1 MVKTIEQVLKE
12 QELAKIQPQQGVVSQ
27 GQMPTTSQMVN
38 STNTGVKIANPNGQ
52 NQYTG
57 GIQPET
63 SIAGWLSRGPGS
75 LANLTP
81 QEKQSFY
88 TQEEKNLGLK
98 DGVAFNALPQKQ
110 LYDLFQPT
118 TFPTQSEMDMQKN
131 IQEANKAWRQ
141 GDFGG
146 YLWNTL
152 QATGNRIFSPFDTFT
167 TNIAEK
173 IAPTV
178 PNFTG
183 LNLGFGVDKPK
194 QSPLAKAVEA
204 IPQINPFYNVQQ
216 PKQAPLQMPNLNS
229 AEQEYLRQLQGLQQK
244 PEQFQPTQVNFG
256 RPEFNQQNL
265 QQNIQNAFNTPGTKM
280 DTNTYNQLLSKFM
293 AGTQERLYQSDIEK
307 KAIEDKIAKLSGEAK
322 NEITDAWKNQDFG
335 TAIMNIALAGGK
347 NKQAAKL
354 QEALNKMT
362 ASDRTAA
369 QTELMRLQEQIA
381 GTEKERAAF
390 DAGFAQRLAQT
401 GLSAQNQAELNKQA
415 FDQKMK
421 ELGIGIQLSDIKDKR
436 QTDKE
441 VSAYNRELAKL
452 AILTPE
458 QRLANQLATAK
469 TGLIDAALTSLNPN
483 ATPQQ
488 KKQAE
493 FNAKIYNIPIQAL
506 SPQKE
511 QELKPV
517 VVDGEIV
524 NIDTKTGRA
533 VGRILSTEQK
543 AKIMAERDAE
553 VEAILNNKNLTRE
566 KQKAEID
573 KINEKYR
580 F

>member
-1 MVKTIEQVLKE
+1 MANRIEEELKKQVLSN
-12 QELAKIQPQQGVVSQ
+12 IQPTPNIAVQNTVTPISQ
-27 GQMPTTSQMVN
+27 AVN
-38 STNTGVKIANPNGQ
+38 STNTGVKVANVNGE

-57 GIQPET
+57 NIKPAET
-63 SIAGWLSRGPGS
+63 YTEYLFGSRPGMLAG
-75 LANLTP
+75 LTP
-81 QEKQSFY
+81 QQQQSFRM
-88 TQEEKNLGLK
+88 QEQENLKNRSVVK
-98 DGVAFNALPQKQ
+98 
-110 LYDLFQPT
+110 DLFSSGVNKINELAASTWTNP
-118 TFPTQSEMDMQKN
+118 
-131 IQEANKAWRQ
+131 IVAAQEGVRYVADIFQGRNAKA
-141 GDFGG
+141 
-146 YLWNTL
+146 
-152 QATGNRIFSPFDTFT
+152 
-167 TNIAEK
+167 
-173 IAPTV
+173 
-178 PNFTG
+178 
-183 LNLGFGVDKPK
+183 
-194 QSPLAKAVEA
+194 PLAKAVEA
-204 IPQINPFYNVQQ
+204 IPKINPSSNVQQ
-216 PKQAPLQMPNLNS
+216 QAQEPLQMPNLNS

-244 PEQFQPTQVNFG
+244 PGQFQPTQVNLG

-265 QQNIQNAFNTPGTKM
+265 QQNIQNALNTPGAKM
-280 DTNTYNQLLSKFM
+280 DTNTYNQLLSQFM
-293 AGTQERLYQSDIEK
+293 AGTQERLSQSDIEK
-307 KAIEDKIAKLSGEAK
+307 KAIEDRIAKLYDEAK

-335 TAIMNIALAGGK
+335 TAIMNIALAGRK
-347 NKQAAKL
+347 NKQAEKL

-369 QTELMRLQEQIA
+369 QTELMRMQEQMA

-390 DAGFAQRLAQT
+390 DAGFAQKLAQT
-401 GLSAQNQAELNKQA
+401 GLSAENQAELKRQE

-421 ELGIGIQLSDIKDKR
+421 ELGIGVQLSDIKDKR
-436 QTDKE
+436 QADKE
-441 VSAYNRELAKL
+441 LSAYNRELAKL

-506 SPQKE
+506 STQKE

-524 NIDTKTGRA
+524 NIDTRTGRA

-543 AKIMAERDAE
+543 AKLMAERDVE
-553 VEAILNNKNLTRE
+553 VQEVLNNKYLTKE
-566 KQKAEID
+566 KKQAEID